1 MKFDLQ
7 LIRHGQTDAVK
18 QQVYCGYTD
27 MPLNQEGI
35 KEIEGFIADNMYD
48 SAEIHYSSGLKRAI
62 ETLQL
67 IEGYVD
73 WIEIPEL
80 KEYNFG
86 DFEMRKHDE
95 LLSETSYNEWISD
108 QTGDYI
114 VPNGESVNLFN
125 MRVEE
130 GFQKLFRAINQTSNK
145 SIMLTSHGGVIAQ
158 FIRRFHDPDMN
169 IYEAMPSHGRGY
181 RILAEYANDTLQIDQ
196 IKVI

>member
-18 QQVYCGYTD
+18 QQIYCGYSD
-27 MPLNQEGI
+27 MSLNEEGI
-35 KEIEGFIADNMYD
+35 SEIEGFIADHMYD
-48 SAEIHYSSGLKRAI
+48 SAEAHYSSGLKRAI

-67 IEGYVD
+67 IEGNVD

-86 DFEMRKHDE
+86 DFEMQKHE
-95 LLSETSYNEWISD
+95 NLLEVESYNEWIND

-114 VPNGESVNLFN
+114 IPNGESVNQFN
-125 MRVEE
+125 KRVEE
-130 GFQKLFRAINQTSNK
+130 GFKKLFQSIDQTKNR
-145 SIMLTSHGGVIAQ
+145 SIMVTSHGGVIAQ
-158 FIRRFHDPDMN
+158 FIRMYYDPDMN

-181 RILAEYANDTLQIDQ
+181 RIIAEYSDGMLLIDQ
-196 IKVI
+196 MQKI